1 MRPLVQTPVPE
12 KKKEGEMHLEK
23 DGQEMTGP
31 VGPGQQ
37 VVTLLFSSPC
47 SFLKGIPTFKNKQT
61 KQTEKW

>member
-1 MRPLVQTPVPE
+1 
-12 KKKEGEMHLEK
+12 MHLEK